1 MNLGRNLF
9 NARKKSG
16 FSQEEIAEKLG
27 VTRQTISKW
36 ETDESVPDI
45 LQTKKLAVL
54 YKLSLDEEVALTQ
67 IDVMKE
73 QIVNICRVKREGS
86 KDAFKL
92 PAHKDA
98 NTGVSEATMH
108 DDHAY
113 VLAMLGWYLSEK
125 RIESVRNAPK
135 RNQTSMED
143 KMSLFKIRAPKKV
156 TRYK

>member
-54 YKLSLDEEVALTQ
+54 YKLSLDELVKFDIELSEIQKCIENFNEEVNNK
-67 IDVMKE
+67 IDWTNVWSKKYPVLKKYRKE
-73 QIVNICRVKREGS
+73 VDIEEYVIKLNEML
-86 KDAFKL
+86 FKL
-92 PAHKDA
+92 KKDYKY
-98 NTGVSEATMH
+98 NDLDSFL
-108 DDHAY
+108 
-113 VLAMLGWYLSEK
+113 VLKDILSIVWK
-125 RIESVRNAPK
+125 NRK
-135 RNQTSMED
+135 
-143 KMSLFKIRAPKKV
+143 
-156 TRYK
+156 